1 MSPPRSARS
10 PAGSPSAPSSP
21 CRRPSAGRAGGA
33 PMPVVRDPGDLP
45 ARQGAGWAEQAW
57 AGPQE
62 LGAPVPMQAWRWSL
76 APMAAS
82 PPIGL
87 GAPEGLLYVM
97 AGAGIAETD
106 GGRFAVGLENVLWL
120 GGCPEIALHAGARG
134 LEVLIAQAPGRGHPP
149 GRGRPELFTAADLP
163 HLVSTRDARDRLDLV
178 SDAVPVGARQIRANR
193 MVYRPGVSAL
203 TGPGELHWFVN
214 DSDADF
220 AFVEFWA
227 PPPADTV
234 WPVAADRCTWAPV
247 S

>member
-1 MSPPRSARS
+1 M
-10 PAGSPSAPSSP
+10 
-21 CRRPSAGRAGGA
+21 
-33 PMPVVRDPGDLP
+33 
-45 ARQGAGWAEQAW
+45 
-57 AGPQE
+57 
-62 LGAPVPMQAWRWSL
+62 PMQAWRWSL

-97 AGAGIAETD
+97 AGAGIAEAD

-120 GGCPEIALHAGARG
+120 GGCPEITLHAGARG
-134 LEVLIAQAPGRGHPP
+134 LEVLIAQAPGRGAHPGAGAAGAVYRGGPAAPGVHPGRPGPAGPGHRRGAGGGPADPRRTGWCTGPGTARPRTSTPARITCSACWP
-149 GRGRPELFTAADLP
+149 GRGCCAPTGRCSRLTA
-163 HLVSTRDARDRLDLV
+163 
-178 SDAVPVGARQIRANR
+178 G
-193 MVYRPGVSAL
+193 MSAL

-234 WPVAADRCTWAPV
+234 WPVAGDRCTWAPV